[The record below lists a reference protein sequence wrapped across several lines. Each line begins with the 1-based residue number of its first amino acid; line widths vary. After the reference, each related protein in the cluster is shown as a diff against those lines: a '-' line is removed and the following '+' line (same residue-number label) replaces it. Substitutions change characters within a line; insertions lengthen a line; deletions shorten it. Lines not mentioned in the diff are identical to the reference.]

1 MHRYVVKGAERFANA
16 SDPQIPAALAPVVA
30 GVVSLHSFPKFA
42 HIHSVGKFQ
51 RSRETGIVKP
61 LFSFAGCG
69 SSTGGE
75 CNGIGPADLAKIYNI
90 PPSLDGTGQSI
101 AVVGQT
107 NINIQDVQDYRT
119 MFGLPANDPTII
131 LNGPDPGLIQD
142 ESEADLDV
150 QVSGG
155 VAPKAKVKFVVSETP
170 TTGVTAGIDL
180 SALYIIDN
188 NIAAVLSE
196 SYGACESDLGVTGN
210 KFYNALWEQAAA
222 QGITVL
228 VSSGD
233 NGSAGCDDP
242 NSEDFA
248 TIWPGDQRNFLHSF
262 QRGGWRH

>member
-1 MHRYVVKGAERFANA
+1 M
-16 SDPQIPAALAPVVA
+16 DLIP
-30 GVVSLHSFPKFA
+30 
-42 HIHSVGKFQ
+42 
-51 RSRETGIVKP
+51 E
-61 LFSFAGCG
+61 
-69 SSTGGE
+69 SS
-75 CNGIGPADLAKIYNI
+75 
-90 PPSLDGTGQSI
+90 S
-101 AVVGQT
+101 
-107 NINIQDVQDYRT
+107 
-119 MFGLPANDPTII
+119 
-131 LNGPDPGLIQD
+131 D

-155 VAPKAKVKFVVSETP
+155 VAPKATVKFVVSETP

-196 SYGACESDLGVTGN
+196 SYGACESGLGVTGN

-248 TIWPGDQRNFLHSF
+248 TCWPGRQRALVYSI
-262 QRGGWRH
+262 QRGRRRH